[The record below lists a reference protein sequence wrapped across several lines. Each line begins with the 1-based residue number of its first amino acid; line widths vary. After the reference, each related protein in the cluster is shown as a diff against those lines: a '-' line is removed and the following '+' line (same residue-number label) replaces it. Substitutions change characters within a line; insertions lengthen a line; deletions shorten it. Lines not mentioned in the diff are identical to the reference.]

1 MTSSIAERPVDASAP
16 LRLCLYVAG
25 SSPNSVAA
33 IHNLRAALSPLAE
46 HAIDLEVIDILV
58 DPARAVRDG
67 VLLTPMLVKLEPLPE
82 RRVLGNLSNR
92 EELLRTLGIDEA
104 PDA

>member
-1 MTSSIAERPVDASAP
+1 MTSSIAARPADASAP

-33 IHNLRAALSPLAE
+33 IHNLRAALSHLPE

-58 DPARAVRDG
+58 DPARAAHDG
-67 VLLTPMLVKLEPLPE
+67 VLLTPMLVKLEPPPE

-92 EELLRTLGIDEA
+92 EELLRALGLDEVPGA
-104 PDA
+104 